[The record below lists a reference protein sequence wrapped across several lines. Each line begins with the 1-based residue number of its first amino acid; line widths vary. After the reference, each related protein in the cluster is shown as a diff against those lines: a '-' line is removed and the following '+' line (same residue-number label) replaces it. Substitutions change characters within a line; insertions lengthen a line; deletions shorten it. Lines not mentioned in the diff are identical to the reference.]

1 MKQLLRYDISSL
13 FLSLSLYDDIDG
25 HIGFSFVSSSTFS
38 SSLFSIFNNN
48 HNHHHHIIVIIANII
63 YIYILLNFYFDKLFS
78 FFSLCLSF
86 WKKCEYYRALVC
98 CVGWSKFIGRAII
111 IIFEDCSVVVDRVF
125 LSLYI
130 HIGGFSIHLGLDQ
143 LERTKNWKKGRF

>member
-1 MKQLLRYDISSL
+1 MRKRGKIFIKKKRLKSYIYILYRYNSYKMYIFRIFNTIYTTNNKTINKYFMNFKLISRL
-13 FLSLSLYDDIDG
+13 ETTTTIRYKLSLSLYDDIDG

-78 FFSLCLSF
+78 FF
-86 WKKCEYYRALVC
+86 
-98 CVGWSKFIGRAII
+98 
-111 IIFEDCSVVVDRVF
+111 F
-125 LSLYI
+125 LSVSLFLKEVWI
-130 HIGGFSIHLGLDQ
+130 L
-143 LERTKNWKKGRF
+143 